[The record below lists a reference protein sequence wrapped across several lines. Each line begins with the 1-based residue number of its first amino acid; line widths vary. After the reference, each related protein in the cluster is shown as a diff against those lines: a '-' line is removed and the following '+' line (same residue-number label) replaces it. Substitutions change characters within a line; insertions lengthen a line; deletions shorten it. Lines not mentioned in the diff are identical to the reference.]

1 MSKDIDNCGTLR
13 RSTAKKMWGAY
24 GGHAGLTAWALVRTD
39 GLLPVPAEVR
49 SIGIVAS
56 AAGVALCVAG
66 MGRFS
71 GLAQLEGTR
80 AQALTTRGIY
90 RYSRNPQY
98 LGYVVALAG
107 AAVARR
113 SLTAVGLTAA
123 ISFAYALWIPVEE
136 KQLTRAY
143 GTVYDKYRANTHRW
157 LGMHR
162 RR

>member
-1 MSKDIDNCGTLR
+1 
-13 RSTAKKMWGAY
+13 
-24 GGHAGLTAWALVRTD
+24 
-39 GLLPVPAEVR
+39 
-49 SIGIVAS
+49 
-56 AAGVALCVAG
+56 

-80 AQALTTRGIY
+80 AQALATRGIY

-113 SLTAVGLTAA
+113 SLTVVVLTAA

-143 GTVYDKYRANTHRW
+143 GTVYD
-157 LGMHR
+157 
-162 RR
+162 